1 MNNIKPF
8 NLYNT
13 LTRKIDPIIP
23 IHPNEIGVYC
33 CGPTVYNF
41 QHIGNLKTYIVEDIL
56 VRALRYAGYNVKH
69 VMNITDV
76 GHLVSD
82 ADEGEDK
89 MQVAAKR
96 EGKKSHEIAKYYT
109 DIFLDDCKKLNIL
122 RPDIIC
128 KATDHIQ
135 EMIDLCVKLE
145 KNGFAYI
152 ANGNLYFDV
161 EKFKKYGDLAKLD
174 LEKLKAGARIEVDS
188 GKKSPFDFVLWFT
201 KSKFENQ
208 ELQWQSPWGEG
219 YPGWHIECSAMAVK
233 YLGEQFDIHCGGI
246 DHIPVHHT
254 NEIAQTEAA
263 TGKKWVNHWFHSEFM
278 LLNKEKMSKS
288 KGGFIVLKDLEDQGI
303 NPISYRFFCLTG
315 SYRAQLNYGDEALEA
330 AQNSYNK
337 IKNLVLKLIET
348 GAVITNETSSE
359 YITEFENALF
369 NDLNTPVILAT
380 IRKVLEDTKLT
391 PNQRLSTAIQIDNV
405 LGLGLK
411 EIKIEKLEIPTEV
424 QKLVDARH
432 AAKLAKDWKLS
443 DEIRDRIKT
452 LGFIVEDKAGVSIV
466 KKI

>member
-1 MNNIKPF
+1 MPVKKRSTEIVK
-8 NLYNT
+8 YICQKT
-13 LTRKIDPIIP
+13 KGQIP
-23 IHPNEIGVYC
+23 VIASGGIF
-33 CGPTVYNF
+33 T
-41 QHIGNLKTYIVEDIL
+41 VED
-56 VRALRYAGYNVKH
+56 
-69 VMNITDV
+69 
-76 GHLVSD
+76 
-82 ADEGEDK
+82 
-89 MQVAAKR
+89 AK
-96 EGKKSHEIAKYYT
+96 
-109 DIFLDDCKKLNIL
+109 
-122 RPDIIC
+122 
-128 KATDHIQ
+128 
-135 EMIDLCVKLE
+135 
-145 KNGFAYI
+145 
-152 ANGNLYFDV
+152 
-161 EKFKKYGDLAKLD
+161 
-174 LEKLKAGARIEVDS
+174 EKLKAGARIEVDS

-411 EIKIEKLEIPTEV
+411 EIKIEKLEGSRSWTSSSFEGRV
-424 QKLVDARH
+424 MRHGAR
-432 AAKLAKDWKLS
+432 L
-443 DEIRDRIKT
+443 R
-452 LGFIVEDKAGVSIV
+452 
-466 KKI
+466 